1 MNMKP
6 EIQQLMINVQQ
17 YHMNKFNEILCYK
30 CITQKQEEWNI
41 PCSTIYIL
49 HPLYCSSYVKMLVP
63 WGVDLERVQ
72 YMHMK
77 MFVLFYYILF
87 YLFIMI
93 IF

>member
-41 PCSTIYIL
+41 PYSTLYTLSLEYIATNCCFISDSESTIMNYLYQL
-49 HPLYCSSYVKMLVP
+49 H
-63 WGVDLERVQ
+63 
-72 YMHMK
+72 
-77 MFVLFYYILF
+77 
-87 YLFIMI
+87 
-93 IF
+93 